1 MRNPTRT
8 RPTATAWWPVLGL
21 AGWLGLACCSPV
33 FPGVPRPQESA
44 ETKQP
49 LAPASPSEST
59 QESETSPVA
68 ATEQDSSKHILRD
81 ISFDDLKFDIPIGT
95 PFKRELLSDD
105 VEKFEGQLIK
115 IRGYMKPNFQQS
127 NIEKFVLVRDNQAC
141 CFGPGAA
148 IYDCVLVM
156 LEAGKKTEFSVRP
169 ITVRGT
175 MYLKEY
181 KGPDGNIWAI
191 FRMKNAAVE

>member
-1 MRNPTRT
+1 MP
-8 RPTATAWWPVLGL
+8 L
-21 AGWLGLACCSPV
+21 
-33 FPGVPRPQESA
+33 QESPA
-44 ETKQP
+44 EEAGTTDAAAAEDSVAE
-49 LAPASPSEST
+49 APQDSDTLSVSAVAPSKAPSD
-59 QESETSPVA
+59 STSPDD
-68 ATEQDSSKHILRD
+68 TSKNILKD
-81 ISFDDLKFDIPIGT
+81 ISFDNLKFDMPIGKA
-95 PFKRELLSDD
+95 FRREMLTED
-105 VEKFEGQLIK
+105 VKQLDGQLIK

-148 IYDCVLVM
+148 LYDCVLVM
-156 LEAGKKTEFSVRP
+156 LGTGKATEFSVRP
-169 ITVRGT
+169 ITVSGT